1 MIKISIVTPVRENEM
16 ELDRALESIRQTT
29 EVKEE
34 IEIVIVIDKCDGV
47 LLPKADSLMEKYKDL
62 NLRII
67 KTERSEHFVRDY
79 YNFASKNAQGR
90 WILAINIDVMFM
102 TPRWDRKIIE
112 KMEAAATAS
121 GDDMLYGIVKDGLPR
136 EGDGDA
142 HDGKKALWHKKVDF
156 SCWIL
161 TSRQFVQFYGGMMD
175 PANWLWGAD
184 HWTGLMW
191 QAVLGGSR
199 VVMIRDV
206 FIDHI
211 SHHTKDLP
219 QPPSFDRFCDIMR
232 KHPIIY
238 TQAMAD
244 REAIKIEDHIRSLH
258 V

>member
-1 MIKISIVTPVRENEM
+1 MIKISIVTPVRDNEM
-16 ELDRALESIRQTT
+16 ELARAFESIRATT

-34 IEIVIVIDKCDGV
+34 IEIVIVIDRCDGV
-47 LLPKADSLMEKYKDL
+47 LSPKAQDLVERYKDL
-62 NLRII
+62 NLRILR
-67 KTERSEHFVRDY
+67 TDRSEHFVRDY
-79 YNFASKNAQGR
+79 YNLAAKNAKGR

-102 TPRWDRKIIE
+102 TPVWDRKIIE
-112 KMEAAATAS
+112 KMEAAATAC

-136 EGDGDA
+136 QGDEGLENC
-142 HDGKKALWHKKVDF
+142 KKAVWHKKVDF

-175 PANWLWGAD
+175 PTNWLWGAD

-219 QPPSFDRFCDIMR
+219 QPPSFNRFCDIMR

-238 TQAMAD
+238 TQEMAEK
-244 REAIKIEDHIRSLH
+244 EAKRIEDHIRSLH